1 MFAIGYLTM
10 GGTDLLAK
18 LNLAKKRNIFSQ
30 RVEMGSVFSTVYSK
44 TCIVEVMRGHRCWNI
59 IMSNVH

>member
-44 TCIVEVMRGHRCWNI
+44 TCIIEVMRGDRC
-59 IMSNVH
+59 